1 MPSRTSGA
9 DSAGHQVSVRTT
21 CGREIQI
28 GHLALGGG
36 PHPALRVSLGISAPS
51 DTEDGTWA
59 GLTVDEARQLAAAL
73 SAQASACDR
82 WTRTTMV
89 NALTARGMITRASAD
104 EDGRAIELTATDAGQ
119 QAVHAWQAT
128 DAAVLHLA
136 LSTLPE
142 PQQRAL
148 TAAVPAID
156 ALARAI
162 DRLADTPPADQD
174 PR

>member
-1 MPSRTSGA
+1 MT
-9 DSAGHQVSVRTT
+9 
-21 CGREIQI
+21 
-28 GHLALGGG
+28 
-36 PHPALRVSLGISAPS
+36 
-51 DTEDGTWA
+51 A
-59 GLTVDEARQLAAAL
+59 GLAGNPQ
-73 SAQASACDR
+73 QPY
-82 WTRTTMV
+82 TR
-89 NALTARGMITRASAD
+89 
-104 EDGRAIELTATDAGQ
+104 GRPA
-119 QAVHAWQAT
+119 
-128 DAAVLHLA
+128 AAVLHLA

>member
-1 MPSRTSGA
+1 M
-9 DSAGHQVSVRTT
+9 TT
-21 CGREIQI
+21 I
-28 GHLALGGG
+28 
-36 PHPALRVSLGISAPS
+36 
-51 DTEDGTWA
+51 
-59 GLTVDEARQLAAAL
+59 
-73 SAQASACDR
+73 
-82 WTRTTMV
+82 V
-89 NALTARGMITRASAD
+89 NAITARGMISRAAAD
-104 EDGRAIELTATDAGQ
+104 EDGRAVELTATDAGQ

-128 DAAVLHLA
+128 NAAVLHLA
-136 LSTLPE
+136 LSTLPD